1 MIDSYALRKTTLC
14 SQTLFDRIYVNRFRF
29 SSFSLF
35 FFFFHMEG
43 NGSGYGRKLRNA
55 RIRSIFLSSFFLPPR
70 LWNFMTFE
78 DVQAFTTLRRI
89 IAWSLMGQPV
99 NRVFL

>member
-35 FFFFHMEG
+35 VFFFFTWKEMEAAMEG
-43 NGSGYGRKLRNA
+43 N
-55 RIRSIFLSSFFLPPR
+55 
-70 LWNFMTFE
+70 
-78 DVQAFTTLRRI
+78 
-89 IAWSLMGQPV
+89 
-99 NRVFL
+99 

>member
-1 MIDSYALRKTTLC
+1 MIDSYALRNTTLC

-35 FFFFHMEG
+35 FFHMEG

-55 RIRSIFLSSFFLPPR
+55 RIRSIFSSSFFLPPR